1 MPAAEDEHDRETPL
15 RRIDLAWRVVV
26 VVAIVAG
33 IASFIVAVHGTGG
46 TGDSAADA
54 QTRAAA
60 DGTPATI
67 ATAVKRSVD
76 IYGHLGDGAP
86 WTRMTNPNRQGAP
99 LVFLV
104 LRRTSG
110 WLHVL
115 LPTRP
120 NGARGWIKASD
131 VGLSKTDYRVDISLR
146 RHRVVVHKGART
158 VVDRAAAVGA
168 PKTPT
173 PTGRFFVTVLLRPPD
188 PKGAYGPYAFGLSA
202 HSDKLFHFGGG
213 PGQIGMHGTDEPKAL
228 GHAVSNGCVRLSDA
242 TVGKLA
248 KLLPLGTPVTI
259 AS

>member
-1 MPAAEDEHDRETPL
+1 VPATEDVRGQDPPL

-33 IASFIVAVHGTGG
+33 IAAFIVAVHGTGG
-46 TGDSAADA
+46 AGDPAAA

-60 DGTPATI
+60 DAPATI

-76 IYGHLGDGAP
+76 VFGHLGDGKP
-86 WTRMTNPNRQGAP
+86 WTRMANPNRQGAP

-104 LRRTSG
+104 ERRTSG

-120 NGARGWIKASD
+120 NGAQGWIKESD
-131 VGLSKTDYRVDISLR
+131 VGLSKTDYRVDVSLR
-146 RHRVVVHKGART
+146 RHRVVVHKGGRT
-158 VVDRAAAVGA
+158 VVDRPAAVGTS
-168 PKTPT
+168 KTPT

-202 HSDKLFHFGGG
+202 HSATLFHFGGG

-228 GHAVSNGCVRLSDA
+228 GHAVSNGCVRMSDA
-242 TVGKLA
+242 TVTKLA
-248 KLLPLGTPVTI
+248 GLLPLGTPVTI